1 MPEELQELTLQMDE
15 PSMAPADAPITA
27 EPAASPSSSGGEIGQ
42 MFRSAARLTAQT
54 LLLEIEG
61 LNALNPDY
69 QPDVDQEQ
77 AQAQTELTEGDA
89 KALADDDE
97 SAIQHYR
104 NAWLHA
110 SSARLHALR
119 TR

>member
-1 MPEELQELTLQMDE
+1 
-15 PSMAPADAPITA
+15 
-27 EPAASPSSSGGEIGQ
+27 

-61 LNALNPDY
+61 LNALNHDY
-69 QPDVDQEQ
+69 QAEVDQEQ
-77 AQAQTELTEGDA
+77 AQAQLELTEGDA

>member
-1 MPEELQELTLQMDE
+1 MDDQVRMPVG
-15 PSMAPADAPITA
+15 DAPGQ
-27 EPAASPSSSGGEIGQ
+27 SNRGEIGP

-61 LNALNPDY
+61 LNAVNPDH
-69 QPDVDQEQ
+69 QAELEQEQ
-77 AQAQTELTEGDA
+77 AKAQMELSEGDA
-89 KALADDDE
+89 QALADDDE